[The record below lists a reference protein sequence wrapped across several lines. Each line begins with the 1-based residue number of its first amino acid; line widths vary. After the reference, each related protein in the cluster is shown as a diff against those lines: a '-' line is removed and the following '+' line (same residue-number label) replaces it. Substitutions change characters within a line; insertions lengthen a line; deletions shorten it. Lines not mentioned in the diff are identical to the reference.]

1 MQLLLHRHELLGF
14 RLGELE
20 HRNARALRDH
30 LGDHILIDDHTD
42 VGFALTPGLLFL
54 FALSLK
60 LLLLVAKLGGLLELL
75 VLDRLVLLLGDARN
89 AVVKLLELRR
99 RGKALDA
106 QTRSRPVPPPH
117 RSTRVPSREG
127 CGPECTVPKVLR
139 QTAVHHR

>member
-1 MQLLLHRHELLGF
+1 MNDPAGRFGALESHTCTADGARQRRDGLILTDDALMQLLLHRHELLGF

-75 VLDRLVLLLGDARN
+75 V
-89 AVVKLLELRR
+89 
-99 RGKALDA
+99 
-106 QTRSRPVPPPH
+106 S
-117 RSTRVPSREG
+117 
-127 CGPECTVPKVLR
+127 
-139 QTAVHHR
+139 